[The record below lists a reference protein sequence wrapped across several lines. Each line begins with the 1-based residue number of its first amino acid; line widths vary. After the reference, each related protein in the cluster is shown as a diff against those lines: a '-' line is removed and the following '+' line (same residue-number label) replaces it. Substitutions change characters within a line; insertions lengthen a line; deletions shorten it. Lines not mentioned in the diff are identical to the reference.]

1 MVPGRSGDSRPESK
15 KSAERDGLV
24 VGDDALACRSAGVG
38 AAAAT
43 TSRDQRS
50 DLGLFWC
57 LDLHPASSQDQPS
70 FLSPR
75 LFTYSSLHLPE
86 AVQIPI
92 NHKMDPAS

>member
-1 MVPGRSGDSRPESK
+1 
-15 KSAERDGLV
+15 LV

-57 LDLHPASSQDQPS
+57 LDLQPGPAFFPFPS
-70 FLSPR
+70 FIHIQFVTL
-75 LFTYSSLHLPE
+75 
-86 AVQIPI
+86 A
-92 NHKMDPAS
+92 